1 MKIYNLFSSF
11 LAILSGTIIISCA
24 SDNFTD
30 RTSTPNEM
38 IRAEQPVINITSF
51 GTKPSFLNI
60 QKSVSTKA
68 LNLMAENSGDTE
80 TREFESSESVVLN
93 HLNRYVFPGSLLMGN
108 SIQDLNY
115 KPVFASLN
123 PITVSLSI
131 PAINQNTAI
140 TITNPSLSATR
151 AAVYNYLKT
160 ADFTQNGQLSY
171 NIQQFSSYDELKV
184 AFGSNV
190 NSRNLFGKN
199 SSSTSVEEGMVAK
212 QTGFYVKFYQT
223 SFTLDMDVPN
233 GSLVKD
239 NNFDSE
245 GIEPVYVSSISYG
258 RMGILAIETN
268 EKAEDAKRII
278 NETFN
283 KLFYKK
289 QTNFSQEE
297 KSFIEEADFNLYLVG
312 GDGSTAAQSFKG
324 YEAFVNHI
332 SQGTFSKEQPGVP
345 IFCSYSYL
353 KDNSPVKTKFK
364 FDIKR
369 PPLYVKLVMENVKD
383 NNQNNTVAGIYTQK
397 RDAILKIYFYKNR
410 SLVPTLPNPY
420 IEFKIREKKKK
431 WKSGDIPGRYNSP
444 DDIPYNLSERV
455 LIKQNTLQNIF
466 ATIQTQ
472 ENTEYSALKNIIV
485 TGYGQSTMP
494 YGYRYAEI
502 NDYELVEDSSYI
514 IIKD

>member
-1 MKIYNLFSSF
+1 M
-11 LAILSGTIIISCA
+11 SCA

-30 RTSTPNEM
+30 RTSRPNEM

-60 QKSVSTKA
+60 QKTASTKA
-68 LNLMAENSGDTE
+68 LTLMAENSGDTE

-93 HLNRYVFPGSLLMGN
+93 HLNRYIFPGSLLMGN

-131 PAINQNTAI
+131 PAINQKTAI

-171 NIQQFSSYDELKV
+171 SIQQFSSYDELKV

-258 RMGILAIETN
+258 RMGILTIETN
-268 EKAEDAKRII
+268 EKTEDARRII

-297 KSFIEEADFNLYLVG
+297 KTLIEEADFNLYLVG
-312 GDGSTAAQSFKG
+312 GDGYASSQSFKG
-324 YEAFVNHI
+324 YEAFVNNV
-332 SQGTFSKEQPGVP
+332 SQSNFSKDQPGVP

-353 KDNSPVKTKFK
+353 KDNAPVITKFK
-364 FDIKR
+364 FDVKR
-369 PPLYVKLVMENVKD
+369 PPLYVKLVKENIKD
-383 NNQNNTVAGIYTQK
+383 INSNNPPGGIYDNK
-397 RDAILKIYFYKNR
+397 KEAVLKIYFYKNR

-420 IEFKIREKKKK
+420 INFKIRERNKK
-431 WKSGDIPGRYNSP
+431 WQSIAPVNFSSFDEVPFNI
-444 DDIPYNLSERV
+444 SERI

-472 ENTEYSALKNIIV
+472 DNTESSFISRIIKGGGPQNPV
-485 TGYGQSTMP
+485 PVGFRVIEM
-494 YGYRYAEI
+494 
-502 NDYELVEDSSYI
+502 NDYELVEDSSYT

>member
-1 MKIYNLFSSF
+1 MRIYSLFS
-11 LAILSGTIIISCA
+11 LALAVTSSVIITSCA
-24 SDNFTD
+24 TDNLPD
-30 RTSTPNEM
+30 RSSVTNNMARVEL
-38 IRAEQPVINITSF
+38 PVINITSF

-60 QKSVSTKA
+60 QKSASTKS
-68 LNLMAENSGDTE
+68 LNLIAEGFENVRNDFTE
-80 TREFESSESVVLN
+80 TKEFESSESVVLN

-171 NIQQFSSYDELKV
+171 SIEQFSSYDELKV

-199 SSSTSVEEGMVAK
+199 SSSTNVEEGMIARR
-212 QTGFYVKFYQT
+212 TGFYVKFYQT

-297 KSFIEEADFNLYLVG
+297 KSFIEGADFNLYLVG
-312 GDGSTAAQSFKG
+312 GDGSTASQSFKG
-324 YEAFVNHI
+324 YEAFVNHV
-332 SQGTFSKEQPGVP
+332 SQGTFSKDQPGVP

-369 PPLYVKLVMENVKD
+369 PPLYVKLVKENIRTI
-383 NNQNNTVAGIYTQK
+383 NTRNGKYTNA
-397 RDAILKIYFYKNR
+397 DLKIYYYKSR
-410 SLVPTLPNPY
+410 SGVPVIADPS
-420 IEFKIREKKKK
+420 ISFKIQATKGGNNYFRQSNDYSYPKEF
-431 WKSGDIPGRYNSP
+431 I
-444 DDIPYNLSERV
+444 
-455 LIKQNTLQNIF
+455 IKNTSMNIF
-466 ATIQTQ
+466 SNITKTYDVFSSTLDENRISNGTLSATIK
-472 ENTEYSALKNIIV
+472 YSTINRQGIETYSTWDYKIISDL
-485 TGYGQSTMP
+485 Y
-494 YGYRYAEI
+494 
-502 NDYELVEDSSYI
+502 NNYI
-514 IIKD
+514 VIE

>member
-1 MKIYNLFSSF
+1 
-11 LAILSGTIIISCA
+11 
-24 SDNFTD
+24 
-30 RTSTPNEM
+30 
-38 IRAEQPVINITSF
+38 
-51 GTKPSFLNI
+51 
-60 QKSVSTKA
+60 
-68 LNLMAENSGDTE
+68 
-80 TREFESSESVVLN
+80 
-93 HLNRYVFPGSLLMGN
+93 MGN

-171 NIQQFSSYDELKV
+171 SIEQFSSYDELKV

-199 SSSTSVEEGMVAK
+199 SSSTNVEEGMVAR
-212 QTGFYVKFYQT
+212 QSGFYVKFYQT

-283 KLFYKK
+283 KLFYKNR
-289 QTNFSQEE
+289 Q
-297 KSFIEEADFNLYLVG
+297 
-312 GDGSTAAQSFKG
+312 
-324 YEAFVNHI
+324 
-332 SQGTFSKEQPGVP
+332 
-345 IFCSYSYL
+345 
-353 KDNSPVKTKFK
+353 
-364 FDIKR
+364 
-369 PPLYVKLVMENVKD
+369 
-383 NNQNNTVAGIYTQK
+383 
-397 RDAILKIYFYKNR
+397 ILA
-410 SLVPTLPNPY
+410 
-420 IEFKIREKKKK
+420 KKK
-431 WKSGDIPGRYNSP
+431 S
-444 DDIPYNLSERV
+444 LLLRV
-455 LIKQNTLQNIF
+455 QISI
-466 ATIQTQ
+466 
-472 ENTEYSALKNIIV
+472 
-485 TGYGQSTMP
+485 
-494 YGYRYAEI
+494 
-502 NDYELVEDSSYI
+502 YI
-514 IIKD
+514 

>member
-1 MKIYNLFSSF
+1 MRIYSLFS
-11 LAILSGTIIISCA
+11 LALAVTSSVIITSCA
-24 SDNFTD
+24 TDNLPD
-30 RTSTPNEM
+30 RSSVTNNMARVEL
-38 IRAEQPVINITSF
+38 PVINITSF

-60 QKSVSTKA
+60 QKSASTKS
-68 LNLMAENSGDTE
+68 LNLIAENSGDTE
-80 TREFESSESVVLN
+80 TKEFESSESVVLN

-171 NIQQFSSYDELKV
+171 SIQQFSSYDELKV

-199 SSSTSVEEGMVAK
+199 SSSTNVEEGMVAR
-212 QTGFYVKFYQT
+212 QSGFYVKFYQT

-245 GIEPVYVSSISYG
+245 GIESVYVSSISYG

-297 KSFIEEADFNLYLVG
+297 KSFIEGADFNLYLVG
-312 GDGSTAAQSFKG
+312 GDGSTASQSFKG
-324 YEAFVNHI
+324 YEAFVNHV
-332 SQGTFSKEQPGVP
+332 SQGTFSKDQPGVP

-369 PPLYVKLVMENVKD
+369 PPLYVKLVKENMKD
-383 NNQNNTVAGIYTQK
+383 INFNDPDGGIYDNK
-397 RDAILKIYFYKNR
+397 KEAILKIYFYKNR

-420 IEFKIREKKKK
+420 INFKIREKKKK
-431 WKSGDIPGRYNSP
+431 WQSIAPVYYSSLDQVPFNI
-444 DDIPYNLSERV
+444 SERI
-455 LIKQNTLQNIF
+455 LTKQNTLQNIF

-472 ENTEYSALKNIIV
+472 DNTEFSLISRIIRGGGRQNPV
-485 TGYGQSTMP
+485 PAGF
-494 YGYRYAEI
+494 RAIEI
-502 NDYELVEDSSYI
+502 NDYELVEDSNYI